1 MFYVVGMGTLPDS
14 DEPAGYFY
22 LTIPTGYGL
31 QAFRTREGAE
41 AYAERLRN
49 NPESRLAKL
58 ASVGPN
64 DEALSIALSR
74 GEFRIRSLSLEE
86 LTELRAQ
93 IKVDYLWWRP

>member
-14 DEPAGYFY
+14 DEPAGYYY
-22 LTIPTGYGL
+22 LIIPTGYGL

-41 AYAERLRN
+41 AYAERLRK
-49 NPESRLAKL
+49 NPELRLAKL

-64 DEALSIALSR
+64 DEALRSALSR

-86 LTELRAQ
+86 LTELKAQ